1 MAKRSKKQPRKKLA
15 GSKES
20 DLFATTKTPEETT
33 ETIVFAG
40 TENPR
45 YLRALHALLTRPM
58 PRKSVDSTAG
68 CSNGP
73 DLISALRALGLGEP
87 GLRCAMVPDTDRD
100 GRAVRRGVYYLTGPG
115 RRAVNAWLR
124 LRAQDS
130 SR

>member
-1 MAKRSKKQPRKKLA
+1 MAAPSKKQPRKKLV
-15 GSKES
+15 SPTES
-20 DLFATTKTPEETT
+20 DLFAAAKYPEETAKT
-33 ETIVFAG
+33 VTFAG

-58 PRKSVDSTAG
+58 PRKSVDSKAG

-73 DLISALRALGLGEP
+73 DLIAALRALGLGKR
-87 GLRCAMVPDTDRD
+87 GLPCAMVPDTDRD
-100 GRAVRRGVYYLTGPG
+100 GRAVRRGVYYLSEPG

>member
-1 MAKRSKKQPRKKLA
+1 MAKPSKKQLRKKLA
-15 GSKES
+15 CLKEA
-20 DLFATTKTPEETT
+20 DLFASAKTPEETT

-40 TENPR
+40 TQNPR
-45 YLRALHALLTRPM
+45 HLRALHVLLSRPM
-58 PRKSVDSTAG
+58 SRKAVDSTAG

-73 DLISALRALGLGEP
+73 ALIAALRALGLGKP
-87 GLRCAMVPDTDRD
+87 GLPCAMVPATDRD
-100 GRAVRRGVYYLTGPG
+100 GRAVNSGVYYLSGPG

>member
-1 MAKRSKKQPRKKLA
+1 MAVPSKKQPRKKLV
-15 GSKES
+15 SPTES
-20 DLFATTKTPEETT
+20 DLFGAAKNPEETA
-33 ETIVFAG
+33 ETVTFAG

-68 CSNGP
+68 CSDVP
-73 DLISALRALGLGEP
+73 DLIAALRALGLGKR
-87 GLRCAMVPDTDRD
+87 GLPCAMVPDTDRD
-100 GRAVRRGVYYLTGPG
+100 GRAVRRGVYYLSEPG
-115 RRAVNAWLR
+115 RRAIKAWLR